1 MKTAHKMF
9 VRNALS
15 VALLVALAT
24 PVLAEVDGWDFSGQ
38 NARSQALASDYK
50 NLVDS
55 YNIWVNPALVV
66 KHSNRVDINITDQN
80 SLDIPDIR
88 NTRDTEGAGIYKTF
102 GANTF
107 GAFIGRPSESA
118 LALISGLDPRNQFDL
133 FYGWHGVVDLGARL
147 NIQAISEENVDAPFT
162 VKSPNVFQA
171 TDTFRNT
178 FNSLENSGEAS
189 SNELNLGFG
198 VADPAGHWDATL
210 LWGTPSAER
219 KSNFSGQNIDE
230 VFFPAGTITGRD
242 TLNQTFS
249 SNNRDDGAQ
258 NLGLTGR
265 LIDIGIPNS
274 IITLGW
280 QSLDYGSKGRSSRAS
295 QTINDNNTIGTVTAA
310 DGDVNM
316 TDNDA
321 STTQSALEGN
331 RIDLFFTKNFVPMS
345 NTLVLATLGWSS
357 TSSKSRSV
365 TTIVTDNS
373 VDNFTGIV
381 TNFTPVGTQT
391 NTTFESSANAL
402 PLILGFEGDVNS
414 NWTLRAGVRKDLFI
428 SEVDETTTELWE
440 VPITSTGSS
449 PLPNINTVTT
459 KNEFTRV
466 WDTDTTI
473 SLGGG
478 YKNGSLAINAVV
490 LKQFVTRGFDEGL
503 VGRLSVTWSI

>member
-1 MKTAHKMF
+1 MKIYHKAF
-9 VRNALS
+9 VKNTLAVAVLAALS
-15 VALLVALAT
+15 T
-24 PVLAEVDGWDFSGQ
+24 PALAEVDGWNFSGQ

-66 KHSNRVDINITDQN
+66 KHSNRVDINITDG
-80 SLDIPDIR
+80 
-88 NTRDTEGAGIYKTF
+88 TEGTGIYKTF
-102 GANTF
+102 GANTV
-107 GAFIGRPSESA
+107 GAFIGRPSESS
-118 LALISGLDPRNQFDL
+118 LGSISGLDPRNQFDL

-147 NIQAISEENVDAPFT
+147 NFQAISQENVNAPFT
-162 VKSPNVFQA
+162 TKNPNVFQA

-178 FNSLENSGEAS
+178 YNSLQDSGKAS
-189 SNELNLGFG
+189 SNELNLAFG

-210 LWGTPSAER
+210 LWGTPSAES
-219 KSNFSGQNIDE
+219 KGNAADQSVDE
-230 VFFPAGTITGRD
+230 FFFPAGTITGRD
-242 TLNQTFS
+242 TFNDTFNFNNQ
-249 SNNRDDGAQ
+249 DDGAQ
-258 NLGLTGR
+258 NRGLTGR

-280 QSLDYGSKGRSSRAS
+280 QSLDYGSKGGINRSD
-295 QTINDNNTIGTVTAA
+295 QTINDNNTIGTLSTA
-310 DGDVNM
+310 DGDVNV
-316 TDNDA
+316 TDNNA
-321 STTQSALEGN
+321 STTKGTSE
-331 RIDLFFTKNFVPMS
+331 RDRVDLFFTKNFVPMP
-345 NTLVLATLGWSS
+345 NTLMLATLGWSN
-357 TSSKSRSV
+357 TSSKNRSV

-373 VDNFTGIV
+373 VDNFTGTV
-381 TNFTPVGTQT
+381 TNFAPVGTQT

-414 NWTLRAGVRKDLFI
+414 NWTLRAAVRKDLFI
-428 SEVDETTTELWE
+428 SEVTETTTEFWA
-440 VPITSTGSS
+440 VPVTSTGPA